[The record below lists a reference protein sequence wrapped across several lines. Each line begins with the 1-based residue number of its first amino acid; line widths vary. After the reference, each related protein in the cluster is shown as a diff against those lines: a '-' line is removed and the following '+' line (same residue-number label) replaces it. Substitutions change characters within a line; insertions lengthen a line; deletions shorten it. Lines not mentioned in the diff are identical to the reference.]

1 MTALTA
7 RESRSALVIERLGR
21 LLEKS
26 VSLASRVE
34 SRLRDF
40 CHPDA
45 VGPDAAEVAGKVS
58 TSIWDQMH
66 DILDVIEES
75 LRRIDSTIDR
85 FD

>member
-7 RESRSALVIERLGR
+7 RESRSQIVLERLGR
-21 LLEKS
+21 MSDKS
-26 VSLASRVE
+26 CSVADRVE

-40 CHPDA
+40 CHPNA
-45 VGPDAAEVAGKVS
+45 VDPGGAEVAGKVP